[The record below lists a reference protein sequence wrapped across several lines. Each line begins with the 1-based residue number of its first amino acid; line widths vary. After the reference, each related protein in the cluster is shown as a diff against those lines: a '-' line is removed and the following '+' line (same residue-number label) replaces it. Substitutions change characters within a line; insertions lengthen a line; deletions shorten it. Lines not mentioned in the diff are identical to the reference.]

1 MAVSMKRTSPWIGLV
16 LLAALLVGPAC
27 NLSMFE
33 SAPAIEETVAPDAD
47 EPALKAFFSTPG
59 TRERPEGIDE
69 LIRAIDGAQESVL
82 VAMYNFTLKD
92 AGNAL
97 LAAHERGIDVRVVLE
112 TDALDGEWAQE
123 LRSGGVAMAS
133 DNREGLMHYKFVV
146 IDEQEVWTGSW
157 NLTTGGTYY
166 DNNNLV
172 RIRSQAAA
180 ENYVAEFRE
189 MFDED
194 KFGPDGSN
202 PTPNPLIMLGGTRME
217 FYFSPEDA
225 PANRVVDLLYGA
237 KESVEMMAYSF
248 TLDEVGEALQ
258 SGAARGLD
266 VRVVCDAEQM
276 SGTGA
281 ECPLLQR
288 DGLDV
293 RVDSIEGLMHHKV
306 IVIDSEIVIF
316 GSFNFTRSAN
326 IRNDENLVVVY
337 DAELARA
344 FQAEFEQI
352 YELAVD

>member
-1 MAVSMKRTSPWIGLV
+1 MTASKKKFSPWVSLV
-16 LLAALLVGPAC
+16 VLAALLVGPAC

-33 SAPAIEETVAPDAD
+33 PDPAVEETVAPDANG
-47 EPALKAFFSTPG
+47 PALTAFFSTPG

-69 LIRAIDGAQESVL
+69 LVKAIDGAQESVL

-97 LAAHERGIDVRVVLE
+97 LAAHERGIDVQVVLE
-112 TDALDGEWAQE
+112 TDAMDGEWARKMQSAGIE
-123 LRSGGVAMAS
+123 MAS
-133 DNREGLMHYKFVV
+133 DGREGLMHYKFVV
-146 IDEQEVWTGSW
+146 IDEREVWTGSW

-202 PTPNPLIMLGGTRME
+202 PTPNPLVMLGGTRME

-225 PANRVVDLLYGA
+225 PADRVVDLLYGA

-248 TLDEVGEALQ
+248 TLDDIGEALQ

-266 VRVVCDAEQM
+266 VRIVCDAEQM
-276 SGTGA
+276 DGTGA

-337 DAELARA
+337 DTELARA

-352 YELAVD
+352 YESAVD